1 MGGAPSSV
9 ADDHAAQKKDQNAS
23 PTPSPESHGA
33 APTKEMSG
41 EACPQNIPTSA
52 FTSGSKEG
60 DALNATQI
68 AGDTPGKDNVT
79 PEQPPS
85 KEGLPSEIKAENT
98 LPKKSPPHKDD
109 LENQFDDL
117 KTVSPGGS
125 PKSFKETNSKERV
138 KPHEARVFASTE
150 MMASRERK
158 RQLEKRKSQI
168 PEMNEGEDDVKTAV
182 KGGKTGSKHRRKKVR
197 RRSQSDDQRAR
208 KNRNQRPIERR
219 SVQKGVEENRSFF
232 HIDIKMF
239 HRIKSSNTSSTTT
252 WQTQEHFDFAATS
265 ECFT

>member
-158 RQLEKRKSQI
+158 RQLEKRKSQT
-168 PEMNEGEDDVKTAV
+168 PELNEGEDDVKTAV
-182 KGGKTGSKHRRKKVR
+182 KGGKTGSKHRRKKSKKKKSK
-197 RRSQSDDQRAR
+197 RRSKGKKKSKSKTHR
-208 KNRNQRPIERR
+208 KKKRTKRSRR
-219 SVQKGVEENRSFF
+219 K
-232 HIDIKMF
+232 
-239 HRIKSSNTSSTTT
+239 
-252 WQTQEHFDFAATS
+252 
-265 ECFT
+265 